1 MAGRATLTNAK
12 SREVMTE
19 EKDPAVVMRQTYCKH
34 VLIKSY
40 GQTLCV
46 HCGVSQA
53 ELEAMAPG
61 LSLGFPYS
69 GGIP

>member
-1 MAGRATLTNAK
+1 
-12 SREVMTE
+12 MTE
-19 EKDPAVVMRQTYCKH
+19 EKDPAAIERQRHCSH

-40 GQTLCV
+40 GQVRCV
-46 HCGVSQA
+46 HCGISQA
-53 ELEAMAPG
+53 DLEEQTSH